1 MLTRVIKLTP
11 GRVTTAR
18 HIFVVTKTY
27 SISVVTVFAFYAEY
41 AMIYYCDGFVSNRF
55 CHRQLDQTV
64 LEQLTRAVLQI
75 LGHSIGGNAN
85 TFSTFFFICIAKTK
99 RRSLLRLKLLI
110 YHISK
115 SKIYWSVKKKSIDN
129 INHVFGPFF
138 ESQEIPTISGFENN
152 KLVSSCLR
160 WFISLTDK

>member
-85 TFSTFFFICIAKTK
+85 TFSTFF
-99 RRSLLRLKLLI
+99 L
-110 YHISK
+110 
-115 SKIYWSVKKKSIDN
+115 SV
-129 INHVFGPFF
+129 
-138 ESQEIPTISGFENN
+138 
-152 KLVSSCLR
+152 
-160 WFISLTDK
+160 